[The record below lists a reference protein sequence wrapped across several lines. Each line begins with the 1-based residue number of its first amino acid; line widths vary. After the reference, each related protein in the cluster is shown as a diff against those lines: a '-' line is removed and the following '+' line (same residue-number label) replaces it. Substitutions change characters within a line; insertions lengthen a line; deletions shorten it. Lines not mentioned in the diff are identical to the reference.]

1 MSAPI
6 IEPPLRQPTD
16 LRRGDLRQIAQRLMK
31 AVGDDNLAAL
41 ASGLAYNLF
50 LALFPSLLA
59 VIAIYG
65 LVREPAEVTAQIN
78 RLAETYPVLPEQVL
92 TIVRDVVDSIVQ
104 DEANGTVAL
113 LGIAGGIVASS
124 GAAAALINALNRA
137 YGVREGRNFLRLR
150 LLGLLIALTLL
161 GALIALVVTIV
172 LGAQVRDWL
181 IPEEYQ
187 GVLVR
192 LGFGAVQFLV
202 ALVLLI
208 AFFAFIY
215 WIGPYRE
222 RPPWQWLSGGT
233 VFSVV
238 GWLVVS
244 GGFAIYTANFNNY
257 DNPIYAGFGGI
268 IVLLLWLQLS
278 MLVVLLGAE
287 LNAELEH
294 LRNERAAARAAA
306 LGEAAAAAPAPVPRD
321 A

>member
-6 IEPPLRQPTD
+6 IEPPLRSPAD
-16 LRRGDLRQIAQRLMK
+16 LRRGDLKRIAQALMK

-59 VIAIYG
+59 AIAIYG
-65 LVREPAEVTAQIN
+65 ILRDPGEVTAQIN
-78 RLAETYPVLPEQVL
+78 RLAENYPVLPEQVL
-92 TIVRDVVDSIVQ
+92 DIVRDVAGAIVNDQ
-104 DEANGTVAL
+104 ANGTVAL
-113 LGIAGGIVASS
+113 VGIAGGVFASS

-137 YGVREGRNFLRLR
+137 YGVREKRNFFQLRF
-150 LLGLLIALTLL
+150 LGLLIALALL
-161 GALIALVVTIV
+161 GALVALVVTVV
-172 LGAQVRDWL
+172 LGAQVRTWL
-181 IPEEYQ
+181 IPEAYQ
-187 GVLVR
+187 NDVVVR
-192 LGFGAVQFLV
+192 IGFGAVQFVV
-202 ALVLLI
+202 ALVLLVVL
-208 AFFAFIY
+208 FAFIY

-244 GGFAIYTANFNNY
+244 GGVAIYTANFNNY
-257 DNPIYAGFGGI
+257 DNAIYAGFGGI
-268 IVLLLWLQLS
+268 IVLLVWLQLS
-278 MLVVLLGAE
+278 MLVVLVGAE

-294 LRNERAAARAAA
+294 LRNQRAAARAEA
-306 LGEAAAAAPAPVPRD
+306 LGEEAAVAPAPRD